1 MDISHKFTQPIQ
13 TQQQQHYNNNS
24 NNNNSNNSNNSNN
37 NNNNSNSNNNKF
49 YSFIPKQYIALHPN
63 QPHQPH
69 QSNQQTGQEIGML
82 KIDSPSIKRYA
93 NQQPSSPLL
102 RQTMPSQQSNF
113 MNLRKR
119 IQSNANNNNNFNL
132 NLTPVRSNNNIT
144 TGGTYLVENI

>member
-1 MDISHKFTQPIQ
+1 MEISHKFTQPIQ
-13 TQQQQHYNNNS
+13 TQQQQQNY
-24 NNNNSNNSNNSNN
+24 NN
-37 NNNNSNSNNNKF
+37 NNNNNNNNNSNNNKF

-119 IQSNANNNNNFNL
+119 IQSNANNNFNL
-132 NLTPVRSNNNIT
+132 NLTPVRSNHNIT
-144 TGGTYLVENI
+144 TGGTYLLENI

>member
-1 MDISHKFTQPIQ
+1 MEISHKFTQPIQ
-13 TQQQQHYNNNS
+13 TQQQQQNY
-24 NNNNSNNSNNSNN
+24 NN
-37 NNNNSNSNNNKF
+37 NNNNNNNKF

-69 QSNQQTGQEIGML
+69 QSNQQTAQEIDMV

-119 IQSNANNNNNFNL
+119 IQSNANNNFNL
-132 NLTPVRSNNNIT
+132 NLTPVRSNHNIT
-144 TGGTYLVENI
+144 TGGTYLLENI

>member
-24 NNNNSNNSNNSNN
+24 NNNNN
-37 NNNNSNSNNNKF
+37 NNNKF

-63 QPHQPH
+63 QPH